1 MAKNPRTHIPLC
13 GSVRCANARTWT
25 AQMSAANLCAGCLTL
40 LDRMETL
47 LLAAAV
53 AVTEE
58 QRARALANIRAWAA
72 QRVPEDF
79 QAAER
84 AAQEVA
90 ERAAAATG
98 HEM

>member
-25 AQMSAANLCAGCLTL
+25 AQVSAQNLCSGCLTL

-53 AVTEE
+53 AVGEG
-58 QRARALANIRAWAA
+58 QRARALADIRAWAEA
-72 QRVPEDF
+72 RVPDDF
-79 QAAER
+79 RAADR